1 MSEEYK
7 CEICNLVLG
16 SKLIYDH
23 HIVGQKHIKK
33 HKIKEKNDSLKCNIC
48 TVQSTNE
55 VILEIG
61 SRIMIKLILETIYII
76 ILIIIVI

>member
-7 CEICNLVLG
+7 CDICNLVLG

-33 HKIKEKNDSLKCNIC
+33 LKVKEKNDSLKCNIC
-48 TVQSTNE
+48 NVQSTNE
-55 VILEIG
+55 VILEIFFVNEYY
-61 SRIMIKLILETIYII
+61 SKILFKKRNNLNYI
-76 ILIIIVI
+76 